1 MNKLANY
8 SGLFLLFILT
18 GCATTA
24 SDAQNA
30 AASLPT
36 PTTFHFF
43 EDSQGIDSTA
53 GVATRNPVSVPTV
66 ANLFTERDTP
76 TPQPT
81 VTPLPTFP
89 PATPQ
94 TGSVASGET
103 DLFSYP
109 VFEDT
114 LNNNWEIQETI
125 GATVDTSGST
135 RVLNGRHSIAFTP
148 DEDFTTLFF
157 TVKPDST
164 MIYPAEKVLA
174 LSFWLNGGDDY
185 IQLEQLA
192 LSVIGSNDYTYWNPD
207 DDSVE
212 FPGGESFSETRLYF
226 LGLNRS
232 IPPNTWTEIYLQ
244 LDSLI
249 YDPEY
254 NYVVGFYL
262 KNDFG
267 FRNTVYIDNV
277 TLVLLEDPTALE
289 TDPVQVTP
297 TAVRPTPTTTA
308 VPTVTAETPGASATV
323 AGTAVA
329 TPSNSPTP
337 TETAEPEAC
346 TVAPPPGWV
355 QYTIQS
361 GDNIAT
367 LAFNRG
373 ESVEFVFT
381 VNCFRPGVVLSIGQV
396 IWLPPAP

>member
-8 SGLFLLFILT
+8 SALFLLFILT
-18 GCATTA
+18 GCTSTA
-24 SDAQNA
+24 SNAQNA
-30 AASLPT
+30 AESLPT
-36 PTTFHFF
+36 PTTFRFF
-43 EDSQGIDSTA
+43 EDSQEIDSTA
-53 GVATRNPVSVPTV
+53 SPATRNPASVPTV

-81 VTPLPTFP
+81 ITPLPTFP
-89 PATPQ
+89 SATSQ
-94 TGSVASGET
+94 TGAAAPGEA
-103 DLFSYP
+103 DLFSSP
-109 VFEDT
+109 VFEDA
-114 LNNNWEIQETI
+114 LNDNWEIRETI
-125 GATVDTSGST
+125 GATVDMSSST
-135 RVLNGRHSIAFTP
+135 RVLDGRHSIAFTP
-148 DEDFTTLFF
+148 GEDFTTLFF
-157 TVKPDST
+157 TVPPDST
-164 MIYPAEKVLA
+164 MVFPAEKVLA
-174 LSFWLNGGDDY
+174 VSFWLNGGDDY

-192 LSVIGSNDYTYWNPD
+192 LSVVGSNDYTYWNPD

-262 KNDFG
+262 KNDYG

-277 TLVLLEDPTALE
+277 TLVLLEDPAALE
-289 TDPVQVTP
+289 TAPVQVTP
-297 TAVRPTPTTTA
+297 TAVRTTPTTTA
-308 VPTVTAETPGASATV
+308 VPTITAEAPEASATV
-323 AGTAVA
+323 EGTAVA
-329 TPSNSPTP
+329 TPTSSPSP

-346 TVAPPPGWV
+346 TVSPPSGWV
-355 QYTIQS
+355 QYTIQP

-373 ESVEFVFT
+373 ESVEFVLT
-381 VNCFRPGVVLSIGQV
+381 VNCFSPGVVLSIGQV